1 MRTQRCTATP
11 RSPARWMGV
20 AVVAVAALS
29 VSGCGG
35 SGGTSAAKP
44 TASVTPSSP
53 SPSSAMS
60 SRAAS
65 SAAPAGSGSTGTVV
79 TANESDFKISLS
91 SATFTPGRYTF
102 IAKNVGQTAH
112 ALEIDGPGVS
122 DRKTPTISPG
132 ASTPVTA
139 ALQKGSYEVYCPVD
153 SHKAMG
159 MDLHITVS

>member
-1 MRTQRCTATP
+1 MRTQRGATTL
-11 RSPARWMGV
+11 RSPAHWMGV
-20 AVVAVAALS
+20 AVVAVTALS

-60 SRAAS
+60 SRAAT

-79 TANESDFKISLS
+79 TANESEFKISLS
-91 SATFTPGRYTF
+91 STTFTPGRYTF

-132 ASTPVTA
+132 ASTPVTV

>member
-1 MRTQRCTATP
+1 MRTQRCTAAP

-20 AVVAVAALS
+20 AVVAVTALS

-79 TANESDFKISLS
+79 TANESEFKISLS
-91 SATFTPGRYTF
+91 STTFTPGRYTF
-102 IAKNVGQTAH
+102 IAKNVGQAPH

-132 ASTPVTA
+132 ASTPVTV

>member
-1 MRTQRCTATP
+1 MAG
-11 RSPARWMGV
+11 ADRWMAPPQPCQATQV
-20 AVVAVAALS
+20 ASTIPV
-29 VSGCGG
+29 
-35 SGGTSAAKP
+35 SAANHLP
-44 TASVTPSSP
+44 ERNENRELGLPRHADTCASCATSERRPG
-53 SPSSAMS
+53 A
-60 SRAAS
+60 RFRY
-65 SAAPAGSGSTGTVV
+65 SAACTGTVV

-91 SATFTPGRYTF
+91 STTFTPGRYTF

-132 ASTPVTA
+132 ASTPGTV
-139 ALQKGSYEVYCPVD
+139 ALQKGSYEIYCPVD